1 MSSALNFSFQ
11 DFNENS
17 DLLFPEIDNLLFSF
31 DQLEESLSKDSLFP
45 TEIETTFSRDETN
58 SNKEEQSLL
67 DISSPSSPIE
77 SIESISSSPLLM
89 DSEMPSPQLDLPN
102 STFYKKGSQK
112 GNENKNE
119 NSNEN
124 KNKNKNKKENKG
136 ENENQNTNEKE
147 NNKQMVLEEPKN
159 QNKQKEKTKKR
170 SKYIVKKVIKRKRKR
185 KRRRKMKSSFQ
196 QVDTKLVRSK
206 TELSEGA
213 IEERQ
218 KLIKI
223 SNVKDVRKMD
233 AKDKYLRRLE
243 KNRISAKKAREKK
256 KNYWTNLEK
265 NYLIISQEN
274 IELKNQLQTK
284 DEELKML
291 RHLLKQQ
298 QSFNNSNDNH
308 YYNSNGEL
316 LNSNKLDL
324 EIDGQILNSKRKKK
338 SFGDTLK
345 KFTTIPNQI
354 LQNQDEK
361 DEQEQ
366 TDTLSSTRYSKK
378 EQQVIAGTLFL
389 LFVFLGLVCN
399 WSIPGLSLIG
409 DDNDNTLTI
418 DPNHFKRD
426 FSGIPINIATQRGL
440 VSFSNNLVPSSD
452 SDSDCD
458 YDYDYNYDYNYDS
471 SFRNKCYNSHHTQ
484 SAIRS
489 SEKKMQIEAPPSI
502 RLITP
507 ETRAH
512 EHMQSEAHTQA
523 QQQLNENNYILDNS
537 PKVIIDMD
545 HSQIN
550 EPLTIP
556 ENK

>member
-1 MSSALNFSFQ
+1 MSCSLNFSFQ
-11 DFNENS
+11 DFNKNT
-17 DLLFPEIDNLLFSF
+17 DPLFPEIDNLLFSF

-45 TEIETTFSRDETN
+45 TEIETTFPRDETD
-58 SNKEEQSLL
+58 SNKEEQSLR

-77 SIESISSSPLLM
+77 PISISSSPLLIE
-89 DSEMPSPQLDLPN
+89 SEMQIPQLNLLN
-102 STFYKKGSQK
+102 SPFDKSNPQNENENE
-112 GNENKNE
+112 NENKDVNE
-119 NSNEN
+119 NQNTTEN
-124 KNKNKNKKENKG
+124 KNKN
-136 ENENQNTNEKE
+136 
-147 NNKQMVLEEPKN
+147 NKQIIIEEPKN
-159 QNKQKEKTKKR
+159 QNKQTEEKKKR
-170 SKYIVKKVIKRKRKR
+170 SKYIIKKVIKRKIKRKR
-185 KRRRKMKSSFQ
+185 KRQRKMKSSFK
-196 QVDTKLVRSK
+196 QVDTKMVRSK

-218 KLIKI
+218 KLVKI

-256 KNYWTNLEK
+256 KNYWSNLEK

-274 IELKNQLQTK
+274 IELKSQLQTK
-284 DEELKML
+284 DTELKML

-298 QSFNNSNDNH
+298 QAFNNSNVYH
-308 YYNSNGEL
+308 YNNAGEL

-324 EIDGQILNSKRKKK
+324 EINDQILGFGKKKK

-345 KFTTIPNQI
+345 KFTTIPNHI
-354 LQNQDEK
+354 LQNIDEK

-366 TDTLSSTRYSKK
+366 IDTLSSARHSKK

-426 FSGIPINIATQRGL
+426 FSGIPINIATHRGL
-440 VSFSNNLVPSSD
+440 VSFGNNLVPSSD
-452 SDSDCD
+452 SDSGAHYNYDYDCD
-458 YDYDYNYDYNYDS
+458 YDYDS
-471 SFRNKCYNSHHTQ
+471 SFGNKCYNSHYTQ

-489 SEKKMQIEAPPSI
+489 SEKKLQIEAPPSI

-507 ETRAH
+507 ETRTH
-512 EHMQSEAHTQA
+512 EHMQAGAHTQTHTQTQTHA
-523 QQQLNENNYILDNS
+523 QQQLKENTHILNNS
-537 PKVIIDMD
+537 PKATTDMEYFN
-545 HSQIN
+545 IN
-550 EPLTIP
+550 EPLTTL

>member
-1 MSSALNFSFQ
+1 MSCSLNFSFQ
-11 DFNENS
+11 DFNKNT
-17 DLLFPEIDNLLFSF
+17 DPLFPEIDNLLFSF

-45 TEIETTFSRDETN
+45 TEIETTFPRDETD
-58 SNKEEQSLL
+58 SNKEEQSLR
-67 DISSPSSPIE
+67 DISSPSS
-77 SIESISSSPLLM
+77 SIEPISISSSPLLIE
-89 DSEMPSPQLDLPN
+89 SEMRIPQLNLLN
-102 STFYKKGSQK
+102 SLFDKSNPQNENENENE
-112 GNENKNE
+112 NENKDV
-119 NSNEN
+119 NEN
-124 KNKNKNKKENKG
+124 KNKN
-136 ENENQNTNEKE
+136 
-147 NNKQMVLEEPKN
+147 NKQIIIEEPKN
-159 QNKQKEKTKKR
+159 QNKQTEEKKKR
-170 SKYIVKKVIKRKRKR
+170 SKYIIKKVIKRKIKRKR
-185 KRRRKMKSSFQ
+185 KRQRKMKSSFQ
-196 QVDTKLVRSK
+196 QVDTKMVRSK

-218 KLIKI
+218 KLVKI

-256 KNYWTNLEK
+256 KNHWSNLEK

-274 IELKNQLQTK
+274 IELKSQLQTK

-298 QSFNNSNDNH
+298 QAFNNSNVNN
-308 YYNSNGEL
+308 YNNAGEL

-324 EIDGQILNSKRKKK
+324 EINDQILGSGKKKK

-345 KFTTIPNQI
+345 KFTTIPNHI
-354 LQNQDEK
+354 LQNIDEK

-366 TDTLSSTRYSKK
+366 IDTLSSARHSKK

-399 WSIPGLSLIG
+399 WLIPGLSLIG

-440 VSFSNNLVPSSD
+440 VSFGNNLVPSSD
-452 SDSDCD
+452 SDSGAHYNYDYDYGYDCD
-458 YDYDYNYDYNYDS
+458 YDYDS
-471 SFRNKCYNSHHTQ
+471 SFGNKCYNSHFTQ

-489 SEKKMQIEAPPSI
+489 SEKKLQIEAPPSI

-507 ETRAH
+507 ETRIH
-512 EHMQSEAHTQA
+512 EHMQAGAHTQ
-523 QQQLNENNYILDNS
+523 QQLKENTDILNNS
-537 PKVIIDMD
+537 PKATTDMEY
-545 HSQIN
+545 SNIN
-550 EPLTIP
+550 ESLTTL